1 MEEKDKKEIILP
13 EEEAVLENRDY
24 TEEILAV
31 IRSGAS
37 GEEIYEKL
45 KDYHD
50 NDIAE
55 CLEFLTPEER
65 DSLYEALGPEAVSD
79 IFTYLDDVD
88 AYIEELESDEAAD
101 IIESMDADDAV
112 DVLDELEEEKRQ
124 EIIELLDPEIK
135 EDIELIDSYDEDEF
149 GSIMTTN
156 FIVISKDIT
165 VKQAMRQLI
174 NQAAEND
181 NISTIYTVDEEN
193 RFYGAIELKELILA
207 RQDTQLESLIVTSY
221 PYVYANES
229 ISQTI
234 EQLREYSEDSFPVL
248 SPEDKSLIG
257 VITSLDVVE
266 IIETE
271 SNEDYAKLAG
281 LSGEE
286 DQKEPLRESIKKRIP
301 WLMILLVLGMVVST
315 VAGLF
320 ENVVKELALI
330 VAFQSLILGMAG
342 NVGTQS
348 LAVTISTLTGDELS
362 FKDNMKKVLR
372 ELRIGFL
379 NGVLL
384 GVLSAA
390 VIGLYIYFTK
400 AYTLADSFMTSGCV
414 GLAMCAAMTVSGFT
428 GTFIPLVFKRLGIDP
443 AVASGPLITTVN
455 DLVAVV
461 IYYGLAWVLLLGAL

>member
-1 MEEKDKKEIILP
+1 MEEKKEVLLP

-37 GEEIYEKL
+37 KEEIAEKL
-45 KDYHD
+45 EDYHD
-50 NDIAE
+50 NDIAQV
-55 CLEFLTPEER
+55 LELLTPEER
-65 DSLYEALGPEAVSD
+65 DALYDALGPEAVSD

-88 AYIEELESDEAAD
+88 TFIEELDTGDAAD
-101 IIESMDADDAV
+101 IIESMDADEAA

-135 EDIELIDSYDEDEF
+135 EEIELIDSYSEDEF

-156 FIVISKDIT
+156 FVVISASLT

-174 NQAAEND
+174 EQAAEND
-181 NISTIYTVDEEN
+181 NISTIYVVDDQN
-193 RFYGAIELKELILA
+193 RFYGAIDLKELILA
-207 RQDTQLESLIVTSY
+207 RQGTELESLIVTTY

-229 ISQTI
+229 IAQTI
-234 EQLREYSEDSFPVL
+234 EQLREYSEDSIPVL

-257 VITSLDVVE
+257 VITSQEVVE
-266 IIETE
+266 IVE
-271 SNEDYAKLAG
+271 SESGEDYARLAG
-281 LSGEE
+281 LSAEE
-286 DQKEPLRESIKKRIP
+286 DEKEPLIQSIKKRIP
-301 WLMILLVLGMVVST
+301 WLMILLVLGMLVSS

-320 ENVVKELALI
+320 ESVVKELALI

-348 LAVTISTLTGDELS
+348 LAVTISTISGESLS
-362 FKDNMKKVLR
+362 FKENLKKVLK
-372 ELRIGFL
+372 ELRIGFF
-379 NGVLL
+379 NGVIL
-384 GVLSAA
+384 GVLSA
-390 VIGLYIYFTK
+390 VFIGIYIILTK
-400 AYTLADSFMTSGCV
+400 SYPPSLAFMTSGCV
-414 GLAMCAAMTVSGFT
+414 GLAMCIAMTVSGFT
-428 GTFIPLVFKRLGIDP
+428 GTLIPLMFKKLGIDP

-461 IYYGLAWVLLLGAL
+461 IYYGLAWALLMNTI

>member
-1 MEEKDKKEIILP
+1 MEEKKEILLP

-31 IRSGAS
+31 IRSGAAK
-37 GEEIYEKL
+37 EEIYEKL
-45 KDYHD
+45 EDYHD
-50 NDIAE
+50 NDIAQA
-55 CLEFLTPEER
+55 LEFLTPEER
-65 DSLYEALGPEAVSD
+65 DSLYEVLGPEAVSD

-88 AYIEELESDEAAD
+88 TYIEELESDEAAD

-156 FIVISKDIT
+156 FIVISASLT

-174 NQAAEND
+174 KQAADND
-181 NISTIYTVDEEN
+181 NISKIYTVDDQN
-193 RFYGAIELKELILA
+193 RFYGAIDLKELILA
-207 RQDTQLESLIVTSY
+207 RQDTLLESLIVTSY

-234 EQLREYSEDSFPVL
+234 EQLRDYSEDSIPVL

-257 VITSLDVVE
+257 VITSQDIVE
-266 IIETE
+266 IVE
-271 SNEDYAKLAG
+271 SESSEDYAKLAG
-281 LSGEE
+281 LTDEVDE
-286 DQKEPLRESIKKRIP
+286 KEPLGKSIKKRIP
-301 WLMILLVLGMVVST
+301 WLMILLVLGVFVSSI
-315 VAGLF
+315 AGLF
-320 ENVVKELALI
+320 EEVVKELAVI

-348 LAVTISTLTGDELS
+348 LAVTISTITGESLT
-362 FKDNMKKVLR
+362 FKENTKRVLR
-372 ELRIGFL
+372 ELFIGFL
-379 NGVLL
+379 NGVII
-384 GVLSAA
+384 GALSSVA
-390 VIGLYIYFTK
+390 IGFYVYFLK
-400 AYTLADSFMTSGCV
+400 DSYSFGEAFMTSGCV
-414 GLAMCAAMTVSGFT
+414 GLAMCAAMTVSGFM
-428 GTFIPLVFKRLGIDP
+428 GTFIPLGFKKIGIDP
-443 AVASGPLITTVN
+443 AVASGPLITTIN

-461 IYYGLAWVLLLGAL
+461 IYYGLAYLLLLNTI

>member
-1 MEEKDKKEIILP
+1 MEERKEIILP
-13 EEEAVLENRDY
+13 EEEAVFENRDY
-24 TEEILAV
+24 TEEILGV

-37 GEEIYEKL
+37 KEEITEKL
-45 KDYHD
+45 EDYHD
-50 NDIAE
+50 NDIAQA
-55 CLEFLTPEER
+55 LEFLTPEER
-65 DSLYEALGPEAVSD
+65 DSLYDTLGTEAVSA

-88 AYIEELESDEAAD
+88 TYIDELESHEAAD
-101 IIESMDADDAV
+101 IIEIMDADDAV

-124 EIIELLDPEIK
+124 EIIDLLDPEVK

-156 FIVISKDIT
+156 FIVISATLT

-174 NQAAEND
+174 KQAADND
-181 NISTIYTVDEEN
+181 NISTIYTVDDKN
-193 RFYGAIELKELILA
+193 RFYGAIDLKKLILA
-207 RQDTQLESLIVTSY
+207 RQETALESLIVTSY
-221 PYVYANES
+221 PYVYANEN

-234 EQLREYSEDSFPVL
+234 EQLREYSEDSIPVL
-248 SPEDKSLIG
+248 SPVDKSIIG
-257 VITSLDVVE
+257 VITSQDIVE
-266 IIETE
+266 IVDSE
-271 SNEDYAKLAG
+271 SGEDYAKLAG

-286 DQKEPLRESIKKRIP
+286 DQKEPLVQSVKKRIP
-301 WLMILLVLGMVVST
+301 WLIVLLVLGMLVST

-348 LAVTISTLTGDELS
+348 LAVTIRTLTGEELS
-362 FKDNMKKVLR
+362 FKENMKKVLR

-379 NGVLL
+379 NGVIL
-384 GVLSAA
+384 GVLSSV
-390 VIGLYIYFTK
+390 VIGLYIYFMK
-400 AYTLADSFMTSGCV
+400 DYGFADSFMTSGCV
-414 GLAMCAAMTVSGFT
+414 GLAMCTAMTVSGFT
-428 GTFIPLVFKRLGIDP
+428 GTFIPLVFKKIGIDP

-461 IYYGLAWVLLLGAL
+461 IYYGLAWVLLLNTI

>member
-1 MEEKDKKEIILP
+1 MEERKELLLP
-13 EEEAVLENRDY
+13 EEEAVFENRDY
-24 TEEILAV
+24 TEEILAI
-31 IRSGAS
+31 IRSKVPR
-37 GEEIYEKL
+37 EEINEKL
-45 KDYHD
+45 EDYHD
-50 NDIAE
+50 NDIAQA
-55 CLEFLTPEER
+55 LEFLTPEER
-65 DSLYEALGPEAVSD
+65 DNLYDTLGTEAVSD

-88 AYIEELESDEAAD
+88 TYIEELESDEAAD

-124 EIIELLDPEIK
+124 EIIQLLDPEAK

-156 FIVISKDIT
+156 FIVISASLT

-174 NQAAEND
+174 KQAADND

-193 RFYGAIELKELILA
+193 RFYGAIDLKELILA
-207 RQDTQLESLIVTSY
+207 RKDTQLESLIVTSY

-234 EQLREYSEDSFPVL
+234 EQLREYSEDSIPVL
-248 SPEDKSLIG
+248 SPEDKNLIG
-257 VITSLDVVE
+257 VITSQDIVE
-266 IIETE
+266 IIDSE
-271 SNEDYAKLAG
+271 SGEDYARLAG

-286 DQKEPLRESIKKRIP
+286 DEKEPVVRSIKKRIP
-301 WLMILLVLGMVVST
+301 WLMVLLVLGLLVST

-348 LAVTISTLTGDELS
+348 LAVTISTLSGETLG
-362 FKDNMKKVLR
+362 FKDNAKKVMR

-379 NGVLL
+379 NGVIL
-384 GVLSAA
+384 GALSSAL
-390 VIGLYIYFTK
+390 IGLYIYFSK
-400 AYTLADSFMTSGCV
+400 DYTLGDAFMTSGCV
-414 GLAMCAAMTVSGFT
+414 GLAMCIAMTVSGFT
-428 GTFIPLVFKRLGIDP
+428 GTFIPLAFKKIGIDP
-443 AVASGPLITTVN
+443 AVASGPLITTIN

-461 IYYGLAWVLLLGAL
+461 IYYGLAWALLLNTFF

>member
-1 MEEKDKKEIILP
+1 MEEKKEVILP
-13 EEEAVLENRDY
+13 SEEAVFENRDY
-24 TEEILAV
+24 TEEILDI
-31 IRSGAS
+31 IRSDAPK
-37 GEEIYEKL
+37 EEIIEKL

-50 NDIAE
+50 NDIAQA
-55 CLEFLTPEER
+55 LEFLTPEER
-65 DSLYEALGPEAVSD
+65 DRLYETLGTEAVSD

-88 AYIEELESDEAAD
+88 TYIDELESDEAAD
-101 IIESMDADDAV
+101 IIENMDADDAV

-135 EDIELIDSYDEDEF
+135 EDIKLIDSYDEDEF

-156 FIVISKDIT
+156 FVVISSNLS

-174 NQAAEND
+174 EQAADND
-181 NISTIYTVDEEN
+181 NISTIYTVDEQN
-193 RFYGAIELKELILA
+193 RFYGAIDLKELILA
-207 RQDTQLESLIVTSY
+207 RQGTSLESLIVTSY
-221 PYVYANES
+221 PYVYAHES

-234 EQLREYSEDSFPVL
+234 EQLREYSEDSIPVL

-257 VITSLDVVE
+257 VITSQDIVE
-266 IIETE
+266 IVKNE
-271 SNEDYAKLAG
+271 SGEDYAKLAG

-286 DQKEPLRESIKKRIP
+286 DEKEPIVKSIKKRIP
-301 WLMILLVLGMVVST
+301 WLMVLLVLGMLVSS

-320 ENVVKELALI
+320 ESVIKELAMI

-348 LAVTISTLTGDELS
+348 LAVTISTLNGEALS
-362 FKDNMKKVLR
+362 FKENMSKVFR

-379 NGVLL
+379 NGVIL

-390 VIGLYIYFTK
+390 TIGLYIFVAKEYS
-400 AYTLADSFMTSGCV
+400 LADSFMTSGCV
-414 GLAMCAAMTVSGFT
+414 GMAMCAAMTVSGFT
-428 GTFIPLVFKRLGIDP
+428 GTLIPIVFKKIGIDP
-443 AVASGPLITTVN
+443 AVASGPLITTIN

-461 IYYGLAWVLLLGAL
+461 IYYGLAWVLLLNTI

>member
-1 MEEKDKKEIILP
+1 MEERKDIMLP
-13 EEEAVLENRDY
+13 EEEAVFENRDY
-24 TEEILAV
+24 TEEILSI
-31 IRSGAS
+31 IRSGAPK
-37 GEEIYEKL
+37 EEINEKL
-45 KDYHD
+45 EDYHD
-50 NDIAE
+50 NDIAQA
-55 CLEFLTPEER
+55 LEFLTPQER
-65 DSLYEALGPEAVSD
+65 DSLYDTLGTEAVSD

-88 AYIEELESDEAAD
+88 TYIQELESDEAAD

-124 EIIELLDPEIK
+124 EIIELLDPEAK

-156 FIVISKDIT
+156 FIVISATLT

-174 NQAAEND
+174 KQAADND
-181 NISTIYTVDEEN
+181 NISTIYTVDEQN
-193 RFYGAIELKELILA
+193 RFYGAIDLKELILA
-207 RQDTQLESLIVTSY
+207 RQDTLLESLIVTSY

-234 EQLREYSEDSFPVL
+234 EQLREYSEDSIPVL
-248 SPEDKSLIG
+248 SPEDKNLIG
-257 VITSLDVVE
+257 VITSQDIVE
-266 IIETE
+266 IIENE
-271 SNEDYAKLAG
+271 SGEDYARLAG

-286 DQKEPLRESIKKRIP
+286 DEKEPVIKSIRKRIP
-301 WLMILLVLGMVVST
+301 WLMVLLVLGMVVSS

-348 LAVTISTLTGDELS
+348 LAVTISTLSGETLG
-362 FKDNMKKVLR
+362 FKDNAKKVMR

-379 NGVLL
+379 NGVIL
-384 GVLSAA
+384 GVLSTA
-390 VIGLYIYFTK
+390 VIGLYIYFSK
-400 AYTLADSFMTSGCV
+400 DYSLRDAFMTSGCV
-414 GLAMCAAMTVSGFT
+414 GLAMCIAMTVSGFT
-428 GTFIPLVFKRLGIDP
+428 GTFIPLAFKKIGIDP
-443 AVASGPLITTVN
+443 AVASGPLITTIN

-461 IYYGLAWVLLLGAL
+461 IYYGLAWALLLNTFL